1 MSTVQVLHQPVGCD
15 AQPGDRS
22 ADGRGEQAHRA
33 YAISPDG
40 DSLDGAHAVM
50 LVEDGRVVRAVHC
63 ASLDEAIEEGEA
75 WLRR

>member
-1 MSTVQVLHQPVGCD
+1 MPIAQVLQEPGRCD
-15 AQPGDRS
+15 AQPVDC
-22 ADGRGEQAHRA
+22 ADDGRGGEAPRA